1 MTDPAHYADTTI
13 EFTGNLV
20 TDLPDNT
27 FQSFTAVEVID
38 LHGNDINNGRFL
50 GMRVEYGWIIRWG
63 GADTTIEFTGNLL
76 TDLLDNTFQS
86 FTVVEIVDLHGNGI
100 NNGKGRFY

>member
-20 TDLPDNT
+20 TDLPDDT

-38 LHGNDINNGRFL
+38 LHGNDINNGRF
-50 GMRVEYGWIIRWG
+50 WG
-63 GADTTIEFTGNLL
+63 IG
-76 TDLLDNTFQS
+76 
-86 FTVVEIVDLHGNGI
+86 VP
-100 NNGKGRFY
+100 